1 MAEPK
6 FSHVV
11 SGGTYKETETSSVAA
26 NETLMIV
33 VEFGVKTAISAQFAF

>member
-1 MAEPK
+1 MPEPK

-11 SGGTYKETETSSVAA
+11 SAGTYKETEVIRVAA

-33 VEFGVKTAISAQFAF
+33 VEFGVKTGISAQFAL

>member
-11 SGGTYKETETSSVAA
+11 SAGTYKETEASRLAA

-33 VEFGVKTAISAQFAF
+33 VEFGVKTAIIAQFAF